1 MNTKSPP
8 TSHRGA
14 TDVSRRLLSFLHGKT
29 GGDSSQPNRG
39 ASGTPFLTA
48 MTFLWPAG
56 IVILFLI
63 ASGFLALA
71 QAPSITPASQ
81 SAIDRNEFEK
91 MEANAASGNAEAQDK
106 LGVLYATGKGVE
118 KNYAKAIDLP
128 SRWVRP
134 CRNCRPARLRSRRPR
149 TPSAPAPC
157 RRCADRPSSGHR
169 PCSRTPG

>member
-29 GGDSSQPNRG
+29 GGDSCQLNRG

-106 LGVLYATGKGVE
+106 LGVLYATGNGIDV
-118 KNYAKAIDLP
+118 AIH
-128 SRWVRP
+128 
-134 CRNCRPARLRSRRPR
+134 RLRKRYVEVLRELVGQTVT
-149 TPSAPAPC
+149 TPAEVNEELRYLASIIG
-157 RRCADRPSSGHR
+157 R
-169 PCSRTPG
+169 